1 MISLVSNL
9 SGRLYR
15 GKING
20 DTDHPTNRVKC
31 RFAIHSI
38 KSSRFLHPVFD
49 NNVYDD
55 MMIDIFLFL
64 IGAGATDLLV
74 EWEDMFPYW
83 GPIANISAK

>member
-1 MISLVSNL
+1 
-9 SGRLYR
+9 
-15 GKING
+15 
-20 DTDHPTNRVKC
+20 
-31 RFAIHSI
+31 
-38 KSSRFLHPVFD
+38 
-49 NNVYDD
+49 